1 MAAGKI
7 DCNLLTDKEI
17 ISKSLEDI
25 NYFRCLFD
33 RYENRLK
40 NYIHRIS
47 GFDDYMTEDILQNA
61 FIKIWRNLN
70 NYDDTIPVSSF
81 LYNIV
86 HNETI
91 SIWRHQEV
99 QKKLKQNVDNH
110 EDIYIN
116 DNNNNTISSQKIL
129 ETLNSL
135 PEKYREIL
143 ILKFYENMDYEEI
156 SNILKIPEGTVA
168 TRINRAKSH
177 FAKISDK
184 TDFFNNF

>member
-1 MAAGKI
+1 MVSGKI
-7 DCNLLTDKEI
+7 DCDLLTDKEI

-25 NYFRCLFD
+25 NYFRCLFE

-40 NYIHRIS
+40 IYIHRIS
-47 GFDDYMTEDILQNA
+47 GFDDYMSEDILQNA

-70 NYDDTIPVSSF
+70 NYDNTIPVSSF
-81 LYNIV
+81 IYNIV

-91 SIWRHQEV
+91 SVWRHQEV
-99 QKKLKQNVDNH
+99 QKKLKQNAGKQ
-110 EDIYIN
+110 EDIYEN
-116 DNNNNTISSQKIL
+116 ENNNNTISSQKIL

-143 ILKFYENMDYEEI
+143 ILKYYENMDYEEI
-156 SNILKIPEGTVA
+156 SYILKIPEGTVA

-184 TDFFNNF
+184 TDFFNNI

>member
-61 FIKIWRNLN
+61 FIKIWKNLN

-110 EDIYIN
+110 EDIYSN

>member
-1 MAAGKI
+1 MGSGKI
-7 DCNLLTDKEI
+7 DCNLLSDKEI
-17 ISKSLEDI
+17 VSKSLEDI

-47 GFDDYMTEDILQNA
+47 GFDEFMTEDILQNA

-81 LYNIV
+81 IYNIV

-91 SIWRHQEV
+91 SIWRHLEV
-99 QKKLKQNVDNH
+99 QKKMKQNIDNH
-110 EDIYIN
+110 EENYFIDN
-116 DNNNNTISSQKIL
+116 DNNTISSQKIL
-129 ETLNSL
+129 KTLNSI